1 MTKETLQT
9 TYKKRFPGPSI
20 NKMELSPS
28 IAARVPNSNCF
39 KVTTLQIH
47 QILER
52 ATDAIR

>member
-9 TYKKRFPGPSI
+9 TYKKRFPGPSV
-20 NKMELSPS
+20 NKMELSSS
-28 IAARVPNSNCF
+28 IVARVPNGNCF